1 MKKCNLLLVVF
12 ALILIQCN
20 SPKEK
25 FIKGEYSSDYLI
37 KDLITE
43 VPALDENTI
52 VPVVLEDAAL
62 KAVFDK
68 NSGRLVSLVSKKT
81 GWQIQRRGYLSRSF
95 RLAVPLPG
103 RRDNCVY
110 GERQTL
116 RNIEI
121 SNDNKKIVFT
131 WNKLVSDCDKELDI
145 KFKGIIELTDIGLQF
160 TAQVDNNSPYTV
172 EAVYWP
178 CLLYT
183 SPSPRDGL

>member
-1 MKKCNLLLVVF
+1 MKKCNLLFVVF

-25 FIKGEYSSDYLI
+25 FIKGEYSSDCPI

-52 VPVVLEDAAL
+52 VPVVLENAVL

-68 NSGRLVSLVSKKT
+68 NSGRLVSLISKKT
-81 GWQIQRRGYLSRSF
+81 NWQLQRRGYLSRSF
-95 RLAVPLPG
+95 RLAVPVPG

-110 GERQTL
+110 GERQQL
-116 RNIEI
+116 HNVEI

-131 WNKLVSDCDKELDI
+131 WNKLMSECAKELDI
-145 KFKGIIELTDIGLQF
+145 KFTGTIELTD
-160 TAQVDNNSPYTV
+160 
-172 EAVYWP
+172 E
-178 CLLYT
+178 
-183 SPSPRDGL
+183 